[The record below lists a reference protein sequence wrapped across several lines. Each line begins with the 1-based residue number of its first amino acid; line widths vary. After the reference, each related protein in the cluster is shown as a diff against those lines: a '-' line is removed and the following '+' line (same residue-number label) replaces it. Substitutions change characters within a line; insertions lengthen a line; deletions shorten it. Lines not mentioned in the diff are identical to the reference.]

1 MVKEKNKKFVI
12 LSGIS
17 IILVMMGHL
26 DLNLLTFGGFL
37 PYYSYHVML
46 FVFISGYFYNPEAE
60 NHILNYIKRKILHL
74 LLPYAIWNVIYG
86 LFITVIHKSSLGV
99 WFGEDI
105 SFFNLLIAPFTSGH
119 QYMLHAASWFV
130 PALFLL
136 QLCNLLGRCLLSFIE
151 RKFLFSPFTKKDNTS
166 TWYQNNRE
174 YIIALLYFFIGFAV
188 VFLAKRGSVYDFY
201 KLPGRL
207 MLMAPIYQLGRLYKS
222 NLEKKD
228 TLPSILY
235 FAILF
240 ILQFVVIRYTGGS
253 VNYSVVWVTGFANGV
268 FMPYIT
274 SIIGIMFW
282 LRIAKLLTKL
292 PSFPILTWIG
302 EHTFSIMMHHLFGF
316 FLFNSML
323 YYFHKNLGQ
332 FPLFDI
338 ATYQGDIYYTYC
350 SSGGNKLWYILY
362 IAIGLFIA
370 YILDKL
376 AQILYRTI
384 RHMKS

>member
-1 MVKEKNKKFVI
+1 MVKEKNNQFVI

-26 DLNLLTFGGFL
+26 GLNLLTFGNFM

-60 NHILNYIKRKILHL
+60 NHIPSYIKRKILHL
-74 LLPYAIWNVIYG
+74 LVPYVVWNVIYG
-86 LFITVIHKSSLGV
+86 LLITVLHKSSLGV

-105 SFFNLLIAPFTSGH
+105 SIFNLLIAPFTSGH

-136 QLCNLLGRCLLSFIE
+136 QLCNLFGRCLLSFIE
-151 RKFLFSPFTKKDNTS
+151 RKILFPLFTKKDNTN

-174 YIIALLYFFIGFAV
+174 YIIALLYFLIGFAV

-240 ILQFVVIRYTGGS
+240 ILQFIVIRYTGGS

-282 LRIAKLLTKL
+282 LRIAKLLAKL
-292 PSFPILTWIG
+292 PQLPLFTWIG

-316 FLFNSML
+316 FLLNSIL
-323 YYFHKNLGQ
+323 YYLHISIGE

-350 SSGGNKLWYILY
+350 SSGGSQLWYILY
-362 IAIGLFIA
+362 IALGLFIA